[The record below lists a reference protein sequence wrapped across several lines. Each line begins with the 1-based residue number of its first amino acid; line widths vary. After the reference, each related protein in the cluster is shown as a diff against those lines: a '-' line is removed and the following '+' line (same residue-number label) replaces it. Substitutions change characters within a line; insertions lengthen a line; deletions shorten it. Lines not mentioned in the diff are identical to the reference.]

1 MMMLLH
7 KSYHK
12 CYCICAKNRECRKP
26 ILVIHISL
34 FLYLARFQPHKL
46 FSYTYWDDFIS
57 RLHDCLSSEQK
68 KTNTASQWGLSNNC
82 KIFFFFIT
90 VILLQRKSQ
99 LKRLSTLKTW
109 RRRTFSCFLF
119 RLCIECSKSDHLVLH
134 CYFDLESW
142 LMSEFFSFKIWYY
155 LSFFLCAHL
164 PLCQKNTERTV
175 EFWRSLFS
183 H

>member
-1 MMMLLH
+1 M
-7 KSYHK
+7 
-12 CYCICAKNRECRKP
+12 
-26 ILVIHISL
+26 ILFPDYMTVYPLNKKKQTLPVSEAYQII
-34 FLYLARFQPHKL
+34 AR
-46 FSYTYWDDFIS
+46 
-57 RLHDCLSSEQK
+57 
-68 KTNTASQWGLSNNC
+68 
-82 KIFFFFIT
+82 FFFFIT

-155 LSFFLCAHL
+155 LSFFLCVHL

-175 EFWRSLFS
+175 EFWRSLFFS
-183 H
+183 LGSI